1 MAQQIR
7 LLVAPG
13 KEPVSILSASCWLIS
28 ISISN
33 SSSRELNRDIYN
45 THICMQKF
53 IYEIDMKKS
62 LFDIY
67 YMLTG

>member
-7 LLVAPG
+7 LLVALG
-13 KEPVSILSASCWLIS
+13 KEPISILSITCWLTS

-33 SSSRELNRDIYN
+33 SSSRELNRDIYDA
-45 THICMQKF
+45 HICMQKNS
-53 IYEIDMKKS
+53 YEIYTNNC